1 MIKDLTFNRSR
12 MDSIWDEPAVPPS
25 APLFRDFEDDG
36 NHAVRASASEP
47 LFLEDNDNAA
57 PRHTEHSE
65 RVNDDMDD
73 LFAGFDDIAT
83 LTEPLNVDALMQKA
97 RARLDAE
104 KRASNASG
112 ATKEQSEELEKDRKG
127 SKSKEG
133 KGKDDPDQK
142 SRRVIAKVDDERWDT
157 VSLITFCVFTVAS
170 YSVS

>member
-1 MIKDLTFNRSR
+1 

-25 APLFRDFEDDG
+25 APLFISEDDG
-36 NHAVRASASEP
+36 HHAVRTSASEP
-47 LFLEDNDNAA
+47 LFLEDNDNPA
-57 PRHTEHSE
+57 PRHKDHSG

-83 LTEPLNVDALMQKA
+83 HTEPLNVDALMKKA
-97 RARLDAE
+97 RAKLDAE

-112 ATKEQSEELEKDRKG
+112 ATKEQSEELGKNGEG

-157 VSLITFCVFTVAS
+157 ISPMPLRVFTNAS